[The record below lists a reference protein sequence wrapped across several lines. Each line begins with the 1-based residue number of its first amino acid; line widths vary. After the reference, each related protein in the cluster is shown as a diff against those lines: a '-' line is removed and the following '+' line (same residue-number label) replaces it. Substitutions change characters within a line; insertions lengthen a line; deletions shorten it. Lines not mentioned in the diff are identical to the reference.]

1 MREDILLDENYDLL
15 EDGDEWLEGESDDLD
30 VELIMLA
37 NKGENREFPFIG
49 FGANKKLK
57 GKFDKVKI
65 TREIEVELELDGF
78 VKPQIIIGETMN
90 DFKIIV

>member
-1 MREDILLDENYDLL
+1 MREDILLDQDFDLL
-15 EDGDEWLEGESDDLD
+15 EDGDEWVEGDSEDTD

-37 NKGENREFPFIG
+37 NKGENREFPFVG

-57 GKFDKVKI
+57 GKFDAVKI
-65 TREIEVELELDGF
+65 AREIEVELELDGF
-78 VKPQIIIGETMN
+78 VKPQIIIGDSMK